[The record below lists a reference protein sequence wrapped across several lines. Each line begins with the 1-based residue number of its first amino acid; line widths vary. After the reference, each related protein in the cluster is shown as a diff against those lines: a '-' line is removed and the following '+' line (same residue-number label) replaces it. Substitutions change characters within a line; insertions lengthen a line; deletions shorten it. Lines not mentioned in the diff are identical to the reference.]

1 MTILALDLEAAVTI
15 KNHFE
20 SVEGDYVVY
29 ISNLS
34 LARDTG
40 WTARVC
46 VNHKDR
52 SLPGLY
58 FVRMVHSTGTV
69 HVIEE

>member
-1 MTILALDLEAAVTI
+1 MTILALDLEAAVTL

-20 SVEGDYVVY
+20 KVKGDYVVY
-29 ISNLS
+29 IADLS
-34 LARDTG
+34 LNQGDG

-58 FVRMVHSTGTV
+58 FVRMIHSTATV
-69 HVIEE
+69 HVTEE